1 MNVGQVEYAE
11 RRAVELFNQWCD
23 ATGVFIPGIGYYNEM
38 VGCIED
44 AVHIGIQMA
53 LKGKV
58 SIVDGR
64 VVRGDPHDI
73 AALERVKKIINAGGV
88 G

>member
-11 RRAVELFNQWCD
+11 RKAMELFDQWND
-23 ATGVFIPGIGYYNEM
+23 VTGVFRTGSSYYSEM

-73 AALERVKKIINAGGV
+73 AALEMVKKIINAGGV